1 MNACVLLLFTIAK
14 QFAYVWKFT
23 KGDRVGTFFQ
33 LSITLLSVVKT
44 FVYLLRILKP
54 SSSRSC
60 LFFFFL
66 NQELFL
72 IYLFL

>member
-23 KGDRVGTFFQ
+23 KDDCVGTFFQ
-33 LSITLLSVVKT
+33 LKYNASIRCKALCVFASDIKAFQQQKL
-44 FVYLLRILKP
+44 
-54 SSSRSC
+54 